1 MSRNSLFV
9 TEGRVKKAYSRALVQ
24 ASRKEVTKKIMSRQA
39 EIFSKSTALKKLI
52 GNRLGWVDIVSRMK
66 RQVPR
71 IEQFGQQVFK
81 DRLCHVV
88 LMGMGGS
95 SLCPELFKLAFRKHP
110 RLKTFD
116 VIDSTDPV
124 TVKALVRKIDP
135 RKTLFIVSSK
145 SGSTI
150 ETRSHMVFFIDYLER
165 AGVKQIGKHF
175 VAITD
180 KGSALEKMGKQYR
193 FRKIFLNPADIG
205 GRYSALSYFGLVPGF
220 FAGVDLQK
228 LLESAG
234 IMEKAIRERTGEINP
249 ALVLGT
255 LMATAAKNGVDKLTF
270 VASKKAAPLVP
281 WIEQL
286 IGESTGK
293 KGKGI
298 IPIEAEQSGTL
309 ASYGQDRLFVSLRL
323 SSERSDPNRSLFD
336 KLIKRGYPVVR
347 IEMESLHEI
356 GAQFLLWEAA
366 TAVAGYHLHINPFD
380 EPNVSESKAN
390 TAAILKA
397 YQESG
402 QFDNMAPTA
411 QFKHLALVGHSGRR
425 YTRNEMNDL
434 KKVLKK
440 FFSGLKQ
447 PEYLSLL
454 GYFKEDNATEKE
466 FAQVRSLIQSKK
478 KVATLR
484 GYGPRFLHSIGQLYK
499 GGPPNGR
506 FVVFVKQKYE
516 HLDIP
521 GQFFDFGQLISAQA
535 IGDARA
541 LAERNLPMLVVA
553 IDGSPSRGL
562 KEFNSLVQSVL
573 K

>member
-1 MSRNSLFV
+1 MSQNNLFI
-9 TEGRVKKAYSRALVQ
+9 TEGRVNKEYSLALRR
-24 ASRKEVTKKIMSRQA
+24 ASRDEVTAKIMNRQP
-39 EIFSKSTALKKLI
+39 EIFSKGTAMKKLI
-52 GNRLGWVDIVSRMK
+52 GNRLGWVDVVPRMK
-66 RQVPR
+66 RQISR

-110 RLKTFD
+110 RLKSFD
-116 VIDSTDPV
+116 VIDSTDP
-124 TVKALVRKIDP
+124 TAVKALTRKIDP

-150 ETRSHMVFFIDYLER
+150 ETRSHLAFFMDILDR

-180 KGSALEKMGKQYR
+180 KSSSLERMGRQYH
-193 FRKIFLNPADIG
+193 FRKIFLNPSDIG

-220 FAGVDLQK
+220 FAGVDLKK

-234 IMEKAIRERTGEINP
+234 VMEKAIRERTGETNP

-255 LMATAAKNGVDKLTF
+255 LIAVAASKGIDKLTF
-270 VASKKAAPLVP
+270 MASKKTAPLVP

-286 IGESTGK
+286 VAESTGK
-293 KGKGI
+293 KGKGV
-298 IPIEAEQSGTL
+298 IPIEAEPTGSP
-309 ASYGQDRLFVSLRL
+309 AHYGRDRMFVSLRL
-323 SSERSDPNRSLFD
+323 SSERLGANRALFD
-336 KLIKRGYPVVR
+336 KLIKKGVPSIS
-347 IEMESLHEI
+347 IEMESLNEI

-366 TAVAGYHLHINPFD
+366 TAVAGYHFHINPFD

-390 TAAILKA
+390 TSAILKA

-402 QFDNMAPTA
+402 QFDDMAPTA
-411 QFKHLALVGHSGRR
+411 RFKHLALVSHSGRR
-425 YTRNEMNDL
+425 YTRNEVSDL
-434 KKVLKK
+434 KKTLKR

-466 FAQVRSLIQSKK
+466 FAQVRSLLQTKK

-506 FVVFVKQKYE
+506 FVVFVRQKYE
-516 HLDIP
+516 RLDIP

-541 LAERNLPMLVVA
+541 LAERNLPMVVIA

-562 KEFNSLVQSVL
+562 KEFSDLVKSIF